1 MVYYREQSIDIL
13 SFDFSCLNIAMQGGK
28 ISTKPNIFIRRT
40 MFFMREKKKE
50 TSCLP
55 LVASL
60 QSIAAFTK
68 NVSSVTEQSIQYLSK
83 SLSKTSQI
91 TI

>member
-1 MVYYREQSIDIL
+1 MVHYREQSIDIL

-40 MFFMREKKKE
+40 MFFMRKKKKKKE

-68 NVSSVTEQSIQYLSK
+68 NVSSVTEQSIQYL
-83 SLSKTSQI
+83 L